1 MTTSRSGLRRAMTG
15 ALVLPLT
22 GLVLVSTAPA
32 ASAAPTAPG
41 NGTVFTSYSSFTISA
56 DYGRSTSENRLTLSS
71 PTGSTTTIA
80 TAPASLGGG
89 TLSYTMDTGCWGG
102 SGGCAPAPNGTWT
115 VTQSGGGS
123 GSSTFVTRIAPK
135 APQSVSASAV
145 SSREA
150 RVSWRKGDEPDLT
163 GWQVVE
169 GDTVVKDGIGRSACE
184 GSTCSAV
191 VTYAVDGSGA
201 HTYAVRALRSTAPG
215 SSTTIE
221 SPLSSPA
228 SVTLTAPAPSP
239 QPTPGG
245 GGTTGGGSTDGGSS
259 GGGTTDPDPTPTG
272 GPTSGPDGAG
282 SGDSGSDPSGDS
294 TDGVAG
300 GSTGGS
306 SGGGTAAPIGTGS
319 PSGESADA
327 KAVAQRKAFALGFS
341 SFGPKLGIP
350 KLPPLPQQAPAIA
363 PELAD
368 GTYEPTLGFE
378 DQVVTERVEST
389 GPTAAVRNVV
399 GSALDSERL
408 ATSTAGALLLLLAG
422 AHLRRWLGAHVE
434 E

>member
-1 MTTSRSGLRRAMTG
+1 MTTSRSGLRRALTG

-22 GLVLVSTAPA
+22 GLALVATAPA

-56 DYGRSTSENRLTLSS
+56 DYSRSTSENRLTLTS
-71 PTGSTTTIA
+71 PSGSTTTIA
-80 TAPASLGGG
+80 TAPASLNGG
-89 TLSYTMDTGCWGG
+89 TLSYTMDTGCWSSG
-102 SGGCAPAPNGTWT
+102 GGCAPAPNGTWT
-115 VTQSGGGS
+115 VTQSGGGT
-123 GSSTFVTRIAPK
+123 GTSTFVTRIAPK
-135 APQSVSASAV
+135 APQSVTATEL

-163 GWQVVE
+163 GWEVVE
-169 GDTVVKDGIGRSACE
+169 GDSVVKDGIGRSACD

-191 VTYAVDGSGA
+191 ITYAVDGSGA

-228 SVTLTAPAPSP
+228 SVTLSAPAPSP
-239 QPTPGG
+239 EPTSGG
-245 GGTTGGGSTDGGSS
+245 STGDGGTGDGGTTTDPGTTPTDGSTADPSTGGSGGEGSGSTGGSAGGSS
-259 GGGTTDPDPTPTG
+259 GG
-272 GPTSGPDGAG
+272 
-282 SGDSGSDPSGDS
+282 S
-294 TDGVAG
+294 T
-300 GSTGGS
+300 
-306 SGGGTAAPIGTGS
+306 GGGTAAPIGSGS
-319 PSGESADA
+319 SSAGETADA

-408 ATSTAGALLLLLAG
+408 ATSTAAALLLLLAG
-422 AHLRRWLGAHVE
+422 AHLRRWVGAHPE

>member
-1 MTTSRSGLRRAMTG
+1 MTTSRSGLRRAVIG

-22 GLVLVSTAPA
+22 GLVLVATAPA

-56 DYGRSTSENRLTLSS
+56 DYGRSTSENRLTLTS
-71 PTGSTTTIA
+71 PSGSDTTIA
-80 TAPASLGGG
+80 TAPGNLGGG
-89 TLSYTMDTGCWGG
+89 TLSYTMDTGCWGS
-102 SGGCAPAPNGTWT
+102 SGGCVPAPNGTWT
-115 VTQSGGGS
+115 VTQSGGGT
-123 GSSTFVTRIAPK
+123 GTSTFVTRIAPK
-135 APQSVSASAV
+135 APQSVTASEV

-184 GSTCSAV
+184 GSSCSAV

-221 SPLSSPA
+221 SPLSSSA
-228 SVTLTAPAPSP
+228 SVNLSAPAPSP
-239 QPTPGG
+239 QPTSGGSTG
-245 GGTTGGGSTDGGSS
+245 GGTGDGGSTDPGTAPTDGSTGDPSGGGSTGGSGDESTGSTGGS
-259 GGGTTDPDPTPTG
+259 GGGTT
-272 GPTSGPDGAG
+272 S
-282 SGDSGSDPSGDS
+282 
-294 TDGVAG
+294 G
-300 GSTGGS
+300 GSS
-306 SGGGTAAPIGTGS
+306 SGGGTAAPIG
-319 PSGESADA
+319 SGTSSSGQTADA
-327 KAVAQRKAFALGFS
+327 KAIAQRKAFALGFS

-350 KLPPLPQQAPAIA
+350 KLPPLPQQAPAVA

-378 DQVVTERVEST
+378 DQVVTEEVEAT

-422 AHLRRWLGAHVE
+422 AHLRRWLGSTSE

>member
-1 MTTSRSGLRRAMTG
+1 MTSARSGLRRVVTG
-15 ALVLPLT
+15 AFVLPLT
-22 GLVLVSTAPA
+22 GLVLVVAAPA

-56 DYGRSTSENRLTLSS
+56 DYGRSTSENRLTLTS
-71 PTGSTTTIA
+71 PSDSTTTIA
-80 TAPASLGGG
+80 TAPANLNGG
-89 TLSYTMDTGCWGG
+89 TLSGTMDTGCWSSNGA
-102 SGGCAPAPNGTWT
+102 GCVPAPNGTWT
-115 VTQSGGGS
+115 VTQSGGGT

-135 APQSVSASAV
+135 APESVSATEV

-150 RVSWRKGDEPDLT
+150 RISWGDGDEPDLT

-169 GDTVVKDGIGRSACE
+169 GDTVVKDGIDRSACD

-191 VTYAVDGSGA
+191 VTYAVDGSGT
-201 HTYAVRALRSTAPG
+201 HTYAVRAFRSTEPG
-215 SSTTIE
+215 SSTTLE
-221 SPLSSPA
+221 SPLSSSA
-228 SVTLTAPAPSP
+228 SVNLSAPAPSP
-239 QPTPGG
+239 EPTSG
-245 GGTTGGGSTDGGSS
+245 GGTGDGGSTDPGS
-259 GGGTTDPDPTPTG
+259 TPT
-272 GPTSGPDGAG
+272 DGSTG
-282 SGDSGSDPSGDS
+282 DPSG
-294 TDGVAG
+294 G

-306 SGGGTAAPIGTGS
+306 ASGGTGSGGTSGSGTAPIGAGS
-319 PSGESADA
+319 SSSGETADA

-350 KLPPLPQQAPAIA
+350 KLPPLPQQAPALA

-378 DQVVTERVEST
+378 DQVITEEVET

-422 AHLRRWLGAHVE
+422 AHLRRWLGTHVE

>member
-1 MTTSRSGLRRAMTG
+1 MTTTRSGLRRALSG
-15 ALVLPLT
+15 AGVLPLT
-22 GLVLVSTAPA
+22 GLVLLAMAPA
-32 ASAAPTAPG
+32 ASAAPTSPG

-56 DYGRSTSENRLTLSS
+56 SYGGSTSENRLTLAS
-71 PTGSTTTIA
+71 PAGATTTIA
-80 TAPASLGGG
+80 TAPASLNGG
-89 TLSYTMDTGCWGG
+89 TLSYTMDTGCWSSG
-102 SGGCAPAPNGTWT
+102 GGCAPAPNGTWT
-115 VTQSGGGS
+115 VTQTGGGS

-135 APQSVSASAV
+135 APTSVSATPV

-150 RVSWRKGDEPDLT
+150 RVSWRKGEEPDLT

-169 GDTVVKDGIGRSACE
+169 GDTVVKDGVGRSACE

-191 VTYAVDGSGA
+191 ITYAVDGSGS
-201 HTYAVRALRSTAPG
+201 HTYAVRAFRSTAPG
-215 SSTTIE
+215 SSTTLE
-221 SPLSSPA
+221 SPLSSSA
-228 SVTLTAPAPSP
+228 SVTLSAPAPSP
-239 QPTPGG
+239 EPTTGGSTGGSTGGGEPGTTPTGGPTAEPGG
-245 GGTTGGGSTDGGSS
+245 GSTGGGSTGGGSTGGGSTGGGSTD
-259 GGGTTDPDPTPTG
+259 
-272 GPTSGPDGAG
+272 DGAG
-282 SGDSGSDPSGDS
+282 SGG
-294 TDGVAG
+294 
-300 GSTGGS
+300 
-306 SGGGTAAPIGTGS
+306 SGGTEGETAAPIGTGS
-319 PSGESADA
+319 SSAGESADA

-378 DQVVTERVEST
+378 DQVVTERVETT

-422 AHLRRWLGAHVE
+422 AHLRRWLGAAHPDE
-434 E
+434 

>member
-1 MTTSRSGLRRAMTG
+1 MTTSRSGLRRAVTG

-22 GLVLVSTAPA
+22 GLVLVATALA
-32 ASAAPTAPG
+32 ASAAVTAPG

-56 DYGRSTSENRLTLSS
+56 DYGRSTSENRLTLTS
-71 PTGSTTTIA
+71 PSGSTTTIA
-80 TAPASLGGG
+80 TAPANLSGG
-89 TLSYTMDTGCWGG
+89 TLSWTMDTGCFTS
-102 SGGCAPAPNGTWT
+102 SGGCVPAPNGTWT
-115 VTQSGGGS
+115 VTQSGGGT
-123 GSSTFVTRIAPK
+123 GTSTFVTRIAPK
-135 APQSVSASAV
+135 APQSVTASEV
-145 SSREA
+145 SPREA

-191 VTYAVDGSGA
+191 ITYAVDGSGA

-215 SSTTIE
+215 SSSTIE

-228 SVTLTAPAPSP
+228 SVTLSAPAPSP
-239 QPTPGG
+239 EPASGGSTGGGASGGDTDPGTTPSDGASGDPSGGSGGSAG
-245 GGTTGGGSTDGGSS
+245 GGTGSGGTGSPGS
-259 GGGTTDPDPTPTG
+259 GGGTTSG
-272 GPTSGPDGAG
+272 G
-282 SGDSGSDPSGDS
+282 
-294 TDGVAG
+294 
-300 GSTGGS
+300 
-306 SGGGTAAPIGTGS
+306 GGGTAAPIGSGTS
-319 PSGESADA
+319 SSGETADA

-378 DQVVTERVEST
+378 DQIVTEEVEAT

-422 AHLRRWLGAHVE
+422 AHLRRWLGATSE
-434 E
+434 EP

>member
-1 MTTSRSGLRRAMTG
+1 MTTSRSGLRRAVTG

-22 GLVLVSTAPA
+22 GLVLVATAPA

-56 DYGRSTSENRLTLSS
+56 DYGRSTSENRLTLTS
-71 PTGSTTTIA
+71 PSGSVTTIDS
-80 TAPASLGGG
+80 APAGLGSG
-89 TLSYTMDTGCWGG
+89 TLSWTMDTGCFSSSSG
-102 SGGCAPAPNGTWT
+102 SCVPAPNGTWT
-115 VTQSGGGS
+115 VTQSGGGT
-123 GSSTFVTRIAPK
+123 GTSTFVTRIAPK
-135 APQSVSASAV
+135 APQSVSASEV
-145 SSREA
+145 SPREA

-163 GWQVVE
+163 GWEVVE
-169 GDTVVKDGIGRSACE
+169 GDTVVKDGIGRSACD

-191 VTYAVDGSGA
+191 VTYAVDGGS

-228 SVTLTAPAPSP
+228 SVNLSAPAPSP
-239 QPTPGG
+239 EPTTGGSTGDGTGSGGSTDPGTTPTDGSTGDPSTGGSPGGSGSEGTGSTGGSG
-245 GGTTGGGSTDGGSS
+245 GGTTTSGGSSS
-259 GGGTTDPDPTPTG
+259 GGGTSPI
-272 GPTSGPDGAG
+272 GAG
-282 SGDSGSDPSGDS
+282 SSSSGD
-294 TDGVAG
+294 T
-300 GSTGGS
+300 
-306 SGGGTAAPIGTGS
+306 
-319 PSGESADA
+319 ADA

-350 KLPPLPQQAPAIA
+350 KLPPLPQQAPALA

-378 DQVVTERVEST
+378 DQVVTEKVETT

-408 ATSTAGALLLLLAG
+408 ATSTAGALLLLLTG
-422 AHLRRWLGAHVE
+422 AHLRRWLGATSE

>member
-1 MTTSRSGLRRAMTG
+1 MTTSRSGLRRAAMG

-22 GLVLVSTAPA
+22 GLVLVATAPA

-56 DYGRSTSENRLTLSS
+56 DYGRSTSENRLTLTS
-71 PTGSTTTIA
+71 PSGSTTTIA
-80 TAPASLGGG
+80 TAPAGLGGG
-89 TLSYTMDTGCWGG
+89 TLSWTMDTGCF
-102 SGGCAPAPNGTWT
+102 SSNGGCVPAPNGTWT
-115 VTQSGGGS
+115 VTQSGGGT
-123 GSSTFVTRIAPK
+123 GTSTFVTRIAPK
-135 APQSVSASAV
+135 APQSVTASEV
-145 SSREA
+145 SPREA

-191 VTYAVDGSGA
+191 ITYAVDGSGA

-221 SPLSSPA
+221 SPLSSSA
-228 SVTLTAPAPSP
+228 SVDLSAPAPSP
-239 QPTPGG
+239 EPTSGGSTGG
-245 GGTTGGGSTDGGSS
+245 GADDGGSTDPGTTPTDGSS
-259 GGGTTDPDPTPTG
+259 G
-272 GPTSGPDGAG
+272 
-282 SGDSGSDPSGDS
+282 DPSG
-294 TDGVAG
+294 G

-306 SGGGTAAPIGTGS
+306 GGSADGGTGSTGGSGGGTTSGGSGGGTAAPIG
-319 PSGESADA
+319 SGTSSAGETADA

-378 DQVVTERVEST
+378 DQVITEEVETT

-422 AHLRRWLGAHVE
+422 AHLRRWLGATSE
-434 E
+434 EQ

>member
-1 MTTSRSGLRRAMTG
+1 MTTSRSGLRRAVTG

-22 GLVLVSTAPA
+22 GLALVATAPA
-32 ASAAPTAPG
+32 AVAAPTAPG

-56 DYGRSTSENRLTLSS
+56 DYGRSTSENRLTLTS
-71 PTGSTTTIA
+71 PSGAATTID
-80 TAPASLGGG
+80 TAPAGLGSG
-89 TLSYTMDTGCWGG
+89 TLSWTMDTGCFSSS
-102 SGGCAPAPNGTWT
+102 SGGCVPAPNGTWT
-115 VTQSGGGS
+115 VTQSGGGT
-123 GSSTFVTRIAPK
+123 GTSTFVTRIAPK
-135 APQSVSASAV
+135 APQSVTASEV
-145 SSREA
+145 SPREA

-191 VTYAVDGSGA
+191 VTYAVDGGS

-228 SVTLTAPAPSP
+228 SVNLSAPAPSP
-239 QPTPGG
+239 QPT
-245 GGTTGGGSTDGGSS
+245 S
-259 GGGTTDPDPTPTG
+259 
-272 GPTSGPDGAG
+272 
-282 SGDSGSDPSGDS
+282 
-294 TDGVAG
+294 G
-300 GSTGGS
+300 GSTGGGTDDGGS
-306 SGGGTAAPIGTGS
+306 TDPGTTPTDGSSGDPSGDGSTGGSGGSGDGGTGSTGGSGGGTGSGGTSGGGTAAPIG
-319 PSGESADA
+319 SGTSSSGQTADA

-378 DQVVTERVEST
+378 DQVITEEVEST

-422 AHLRRWLGAHVE
+422 AHLRRWLGATSE